1 MIHKGVTA
9 MTNRMFGN
17 SQILAWLQYYSDNTQ
32 IDLERVKILD
42 ITRKNKNLIP
52 TVESNDAVLVF
63 TEAGHAHLLPHVE
76 RRSGRVRCLVQH
88 RLRAVRPDRAQQ
100 AQEHDRPRHQRLC
113 GHARAQSERALD
125 L

>member
-1 MIHKGVTA
+1 

-63 TEAGHAHLLPHVE
+63 TEQVTQTSFTACGAPVWASATSGTTPAPS
-76 RRSGRVRCLVQH
+76 RPVRSSTASSRT
-88 RLRAVRPDRAQQ
+88 
-100 AQEHDRPRHQRLC
+100 
-113 GHARAQSERALD
+113 
-125 L
+125 